1 MSDIDSNND
10 CDIDSD
16 NDSDNDNDSNYD
28 CDNDT
33 VRTTNQ
39 DTVSTHS
46 ISIDFDTLNSKNVL
60 KIANLNVNSLLK
72 HIDEIRILL
81 SDNPLDILAINESKI
96 DSLISDSEL
105 YINNYSIVRFDRN
118 RFGGGVALYI
128 KNTIPYSERKDLV
141 PDKLEMV
148 CIEITRQHSRPLFIS
163 TWYRPP
169 NSELDIFNNF
179 ELFLFKC
186 DMENK

>member
-46 ISIDFDTLNSKNVL
+46 ISIDFDTLNSKKGL
-60 KIANLNVNSLLK
+60 KIADLNVNSLLK

-81 SDNPLDILAINESKI
+81 YNPFDVLAINESKI

-128 KNTIPYSERKDLV
+128 QKNIIPYSERKDLV

-148 CIEITRQHSRPLFIS
+148 CI
-163 TWYRPP
+163 
-169 NSELDIFNNF
+169 
-179 ELFLFKC
+179 
-186 DMENK
+186 